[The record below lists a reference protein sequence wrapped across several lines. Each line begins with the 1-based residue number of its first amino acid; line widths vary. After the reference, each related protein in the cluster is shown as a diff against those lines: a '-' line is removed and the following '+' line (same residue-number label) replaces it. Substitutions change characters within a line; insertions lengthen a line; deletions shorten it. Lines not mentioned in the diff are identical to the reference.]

1 MIPFYS
7 KRNQVYPVLWHH
19 QAAVEKHFIQ
29 LSDWQQEVS
38 LYAALKNI
46 LPLPTVFDT
55 SPGTLITEYL
65 PHSTLLAEL
74 ERQETVGFT
83 PISWQALA
91 AWLRSCHAA
100 CGQLP
105 REGNLRNFLWDA
117 ANGQIIGLDLESF
130 LPSTLEECGA
140 RLIATLLDYTPA
152 DSSVKQQ
159 VARLLL
165 SSLHIPESAIQAE
178 RQALHIRRQKHE
190 ARPMSGIILAGGASK
205 RMGQNKAELSLLDK
219 PLLLW
224 QIEKMNA
231 LGIQDILLSGANCPS
246 LPGTR
251 IIPDLYPCRG
261 PLGGLH
267 ACLQAAEHPHCLVLS
282 VDVPLVPL
290 SALNHLCRTH
300 TSGVTILR
308 HHSGQEPLIG
318 VYDSALSNTIVP
330 LIREGSAPV
339 QALRN
344 NAPWHFWD
352 YLGPEEFLLNCN
364 TPQVF
369 SSVEA
374 ITKQYQHTFSL
385 L

>member
-7 KRNQVYPVLWHH
+7 KRNQVYPVLWNH

-29 LSDWQQEVS
+29 LSDWQQEVF
-38 LYAALKNI
+38 LYTTLKDI
-46 LPLPTVFDT
+46 LPIPTVFDA
-55 SPGTLITEYL
+55 SPSTLVMEYL
-65 PHSTLLAEL
+65 PFPTLLGEL
-74 ERQETVGFT
+74 ERQEISGFT
-83 PISWQALA
+83 AVPWQALS
-91 AWLRSCHAA
+91 AWLQNCHAA

-105 REGNLRNFLWDA
+105 SEGNLRNFLWNA
-117 ANGQIIGLDLESF
+117 ANRQVTGLDLESF

-140 RLIATLLDYTPA
+140 RLIASLLEYTPA
-152 DSSVKQQ
+152 DSSVKRQA
-159 VARLLL
+159 ARLLI
-165 SSLHIPESAIQAE
+165 SSLHIPESAIQTE
-178 RQALHIRRQKHE
+178 RQTLKARRKKRPP
-190 ARPMSGIILAGGASK
+190 RPMSGIVLAGGASK
-205 RMGQNKAELSLLDK
+205 RMGQSKAELSLLGK

-224 QIEKMNA
+224 QVEKMKS
-231 LGIQDILLSGANCPS
+231 LGIQDILLSGADCPS

-251 IIPDLYPCRG
+251 VIPDQYSRRG

-300 TSGVTILR
+300 TSGVTIL
-308 HHSGQEPLIG
+308 HHRSGQEPLIG
-318 VYDSALSNTIVP
+318 VYDSTLSNAIVP
-330 LIREGSAPV
+330 LIEEGSAPV

-344 NAPWHFWD
+344 STSWRFWD

-364 TPQVF
+364 TPQDF
-369 SSVEA
+369 FAVEA
-374 ITKQYQHTFSL
+374 IITQYQHTFSL